1 MIGFVLTVRQLRQ
14 GACRVTW
21 AADPVHDF
29 VGAGGDILVAEADG
43 HLAAMGG
50 IRPTS
55 GRTRRAEV
63 CTSDSAAPRCGPS
76 ADGGMEARAA
86 LLGFREAWTPRP
98 INPRRWP
105 STGVSATA
113 RPVVNPGRSGT

>member
-1 MIGFVLTVRQLRQ
+1 M
-14 GACRVTW
+14 
-21 AADPVHDF
+21 HDF
-29 VGAGGDILVAEADG
+29 VGASGDILVAEADG

-50 IRPTS
+50 IRPAS

-86 LLGFREAWTPRP
+86 LLGFREAFLDTATNQPEAMAF
-98 INPRRWP
+98 
-105 STGVSATA
+105 VSATA